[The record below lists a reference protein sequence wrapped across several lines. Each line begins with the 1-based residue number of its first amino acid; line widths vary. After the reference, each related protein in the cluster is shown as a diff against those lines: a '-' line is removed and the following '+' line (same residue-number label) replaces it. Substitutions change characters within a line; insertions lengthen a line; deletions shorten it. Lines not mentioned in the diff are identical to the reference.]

1 MKKYKG
7 MKNTKEENRLDN
19 EKINGI
25 PEEETEAVA
34 EVQEEETAEETVET
48 AEVISE
54 NEESEETEVEE
65 SAEKSEET
73 EEIDE
78 DNLCCLCGENQK
90 EEGSDYCA
98 ECEATIHA
106 RKIPFLGWIA
116 GLAAVCFSVF
126 AMGIGMLVSA
136 PALQIARGDANAS
149 NNCWYSA
156 YNEYQGVSEIVNE
169 VHQILGKKSPFVQTG
184 STLNIKI
191 IEAVAESYSPLEAV
205 TVAQSLLGENALTE
219 YSALKKYDTIRKDY
233 VAAYEALMGAIEKMT
248 AGEAEK
254 EETYAAFEAVR
265 GQDGVKD
272 IYLNYFLYNAAA
284 YYNDSTEA
292 QIKYLDMVEKC
303 ADESGENFDWLF
315 YQDYADLLYNA
326 GKTEEAKKYLNALT
340 DGDKSKFGAYA
351 LKMKIAIAEKNM
363 DEANKILAEFKN
375 NNEGYDTAYVLEA
388 TLLRSSG
395 EYDRTKALLEE
406 ALEEYGNV
414 PELHRQL
421 ALIYLLE
428 EDYDAAFEQAFEA
441 DSNAYYLYY
450 YMGDSSSYT
459 PELNNTLYLCT
470 YLCKEYG
477 NATSDNAVYID
488 EILKSFSETDLSE
501 QVISV
506 TKGEKTVKQ
515 VLTEGVCDLA

>member
-1 MKKYKG
+1 M
-7 MKNTKEENRLDN
+7 DN

-25 PEEETEAVA
+25 PEEETEAVD
-34 EVQEEETAEETVET
+34 EVQETEEVVETAEET

-54 NEESEETEVEE
+54 NEDSEETEAEE
-65 SAEKSEET
+65 SAEESEIK
-73 EEIDE
+73 EEIAEE
-78 DNLCCLCGENQK
+78 DLCCLCGENQK
-90 EEGSDYCA
+90 EEDSDYCA
-98 ECEATIHA
+98 ECDAIAHS

-136 PALQIARGDANAS
+136 PALQIARGDAYAS
-149 NNCWYSA
+149 RNCWYSA
-156 YNEYQGVSEIVNE
+156 YNEYKGVSEIVTE
-169 VHQILGKKSPFVQTG
+169 VHQILGKTTPFVQTG

-191 IEAVAESYSPLEAV
+191 IDAVAESYSPLEAV
-205 TVAQSLLGENALTE
+205 TVAESLLGENALTE
-219 YSALKKYDTIRKDY
+219 YSALKKYEVIRKDY
-233 VAAYEALMGAIEKMT
+233 VAAYEALMEPINKMT

-254 EETYAAFEAVR
+254 EETYAAFEEIR
-265 GQDGVKD
+265 GQEGVKD
-272 IYLNYFLYNAAA
+272 IYLNYFLYNAAV
-284 YYNDSTEA
+284 YYGDSTEV
-292 QIKYLDMVEKC
+292 QLKYLDMIEKNEK
-303 ADESGENFDWLF
+303 ESGEEYDWLF
-315 YQDYADLLYNA
+315 YQDYADLLYST
-326 GKTEEAKKYLNALT
+326 GETEKAKEYLDALT

-351 LKMKIAIAEKNM
+351 LKMKIAVAENDM

-388 TLLRSSG
+388 ALLRSTG
-395 EYDRTKALLEE
+395 EYDRAKALLEE
-406 ALEEYGNV
+406 ALEEYDAV

-428 EDYDAAFEQAFEA
+428 EDYDAAFEEAFEA

-470 YLCKEYG
+470 YLCKELG
-477 NATSDNAVYID
+477 NATSDNAAYID
-488 EILKSFSETDLSE
+488 EILNSFSETDLSE